1 MPKNIHNA
9 DIPLKD
15 FWRNNDR
22 FADLFNASLFHGRQ
36 IIKSAEL
43 EEQDTEASFILEHNN
58 HSVSFDPAR
67 DLLKVRKNSSV
78 HGLEFAILGIENQ
91 SRIHYAMP
99 MRIMGYDYS
108 SYKRQYDNNAA
119 KYRAKETASQ
129 TDGLTPD
136 NSSNEMVSANTP
148 DKLDPNEFLSRM
160 KRTDKF
166 SPVITIVIYY
176 GEEPW
181 DGARS
186 LHEMLNIPNEFKKY
200 VNDYK
205 MLLIEARNPDLIFH
219 NSDNIDFFNLMG
231 IILNK
236 NLSHKEARQ
245 EAILYS
251 EEHQTDKSVIM
262 AIAGATNIKINFNS
276 FEKGDSAMCTLFDEI
291 AKEAEMKGKIE
302 SRTEG
307 KIEGRTEGKIEGK
320 AEEII
325 ETGFEFSMSKKDIL
339 LRLQTKLDITL
350 QKALEYFSLYEKKAL

>member
-1 MPKNIHNA
+1 MH
-9 DIPLKD
+9 
-15 FWRNNDR
+15 
-22 FADLFNASLFHGRQ
+22 
-36 IIKSAEL
+36 
-43 EEQDTEASFILEHNN
+43 
-58 HSVSFDPAR
+58 
-67 DLLKVRKNSSV
+67 
-78 HGLEFAILGIENQ
+78 
-91 SRIHYAMP
+91 
-99 MRIMGYDYS
+99 IMGYDYS

-148 DKLDPNEFLSRM
+148 DKLNPNEFLSRM

-251 EEHQTDKSVIM
+251 DEHQTDKSVIM
-262 AIAGATNIKINFNS
+262 AIAGATNIEILQCVLYLMKLLKRARLKAGQKKLLKPVLNS
-276 FEKGDSAMCTLFDEI
+276 PCPKRISYCGY
-291 AKEAEMKGKIE
+291 
-302 SRTEG
+302 
-307 KIEGRTEGKIEGK
+307 
-320 AEEII
+320 
-325 ETGFEFSMSKKDIL
+325 
-339 LRLQTKLDITL
+339 RL
-350 QKALEYFSLYEKKAL
+350 S

>member
-1 MPKNIHNA
+1 MPNNIHNHNA

-15 FWRNNDR
+15 FWRHNDR

-36 IIKSAEL
+36 IIKPDEL

-58 HSVSFDPAR
+58 HSESYKGAR
-67 DLLKVRKNSSV
+67 DLLKIRKNSSV
-78 HGLEFAILGIENQ
+78 LGLEFAILGIENQ
-91 SRIHYAMP
+91 AHIHYATP
-99 MRIMGYDYS
+99 LRVMGYDYS
-108 SYKRQYDNNAA
+108 SYKRQYDINAS
-119 KYRAKETASQ
+119 KYRAKDSATQ
-129 TDGLTPD
+129 TDLINTPD
-136 NSSNEMVSANTP
+136 NISNEVIPANTP

-205 MLLIEARNPDLIFH
+205 ILLIEARNPDLVFH

-236 NLSHKEARQ
+236 NLSRKDARQ

-251 EEHQTDKSVIM
+251 NEHQTDKSVIM
-262 AIAGATNIKINFNS
+262 AIAGATNTKINYNS
-276 FEKGDSAMCTLFDEI
+276 FKKGDSAMCTLFDEI
-291 AKEAEMKGKIE
+291 
-302 SRTEG
+302 RTEGRIEG
-307 KIEGRTEGKIEGK
+307 KIEGRTEGRIEGKIEGR
-320 AEEII
+320 AQEII
-325 ETGFEFSMSKKDIL
+325 DTGFEFSMSKKDIL

-350 QKALEYFSLYEKKAL
+350 QKALEYFNLYERKAL

>member
-1 MPKNIHNA
+1 MSKNNHYHNA
-9 DIPLKD
+9 DIFLKD

-36 IIKSAEL
+36 IIKPDEL

-58 HSVSFDPAR
+58 HSESHKGAR
-67 DLLKVRKNSSV
+67 DLLKIRKNSSAL
-78 HGLEFAILGIENQ
+78 GFEFAILGIENQ
-91 SRIHYAMP
+91 AHIHYATP
-99 MRIMGYDYS
+99 LRVMGYDYS
-108 SYKRQYDNNAA
+108 SYKRQYDINAS
-119 KYRAKETASQ
+119 KYRAKDSATQ
-129 TDGLTPD
+129 TDLINTPD
-136 NSSNEMVSANTP
+136 NISNEVIPANTP

-205 MLLIEARNPDLIFH
+205 ILLIEARNPNLVFH

-236 NLSHKEARQ
+236 NLSRKNARQ

-251 EEHQTDKSVIM
+251 NEHQTDKSVIM
-262 AIAGATNIKINFNS
+262 AIAGATNTKINYNS
-276 FEKGDSAMCTLFDEI
+276 FTKGDSAMCTLFDEI
-291 AKEAEMKGKIE
+291 AKE
-302 SRTEG
+302 S
-307 KIEGRTEGKIEGK
+307 KIEGR
-320 AEEII
+320 AQEII
-325 ETGFEFSMSKKDIL
+325 DTGFEFSMSKKDIL